1 MKFLA
6 DMGISPRSVAFL
18 RSLGYEA
25 VHLYELGLERLPDVE
40 ILTKARREGYVVL
53 THDLDFGELIAL
65 SGADLLSVVIFRLR
79 SMRPANVNRYLQ
91 ILVTEHQTSLEKG
104 AIFSV
109 TESRIRVRTLPI
121 EQ

>member
-18 RSLGYEA
+18 RNLGYEA

-40 ILTKARREGYVVL
+40 ILIKARREGYIVL

>member
-18 RSLGYEA
+18 RNLGYEA

-40 ILTKARREGYVVL
+40 ILTKARREGYVLL